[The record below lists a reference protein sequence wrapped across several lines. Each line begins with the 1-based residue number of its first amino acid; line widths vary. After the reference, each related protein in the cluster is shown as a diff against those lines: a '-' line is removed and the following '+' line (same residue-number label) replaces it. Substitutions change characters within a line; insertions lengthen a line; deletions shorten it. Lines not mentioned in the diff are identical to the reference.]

1 MKILM
6 HACCGP
12 CLIYPSE
19 TLREQGHD
27 LTAFFYN
34 PNIHPYSEF
43 VRRSEAFLN
52 YCRGTGLTAVEED
65 YDYKNYLRQT
75 IFSQDDRCPVCYRMR
90 LGKTAEAAVQ
100 GGYDAFSTSLLVSPY
115 QRHDEVKKAGETAAA
130 DFGVEFLYED
140 WRDGFREGRRKA
152 REIGLYSQKYCGC
165 IYSEEERFAGG

>member
-12 CLIYPSE
+12 CLIYPAE
-19 TLREQGHD
+19 TLREQGHK

-43 VRRSEAFLN
+43 ARRNQAFRE
-52 YCRGTGLTAVEED
+52 YCGRAGLTAVEED

-75 IFSQDDRCPVCYRMR
+75 IFAEENRCAVCYRMR
-90 LGKTAEAAVQ
+90 LGKTAETAAQ

-115 QRHDEVKKAGETAAA
+115 QRHEELKEAGEAAA
-130 DFGVEFLYED
+130 AETGVAFFYED
-140 WRDGFREGRRKA
+140 WRDGFREGRRRA
-152 REIGLYSQKYCGC
+152 RTMGLYSQKYCGC